1 MGAVS
6 AAAGVQGE
14 YALEP
19 SPLRSRPLDPSTC
32 ESCGSGEPI
41 AAGLCLKCSSGALNT
56 EDVASQDIGAVSS
69 DGPPA
74 GGGDGRRS
82 LFAPGQA
89 FGTRYTI
96 VEQVGSGGMGT
107 VYKARDGETARTVAL
122 KLLRPDVVTRVGALS
137 RFKRELALAQT
148 ISHPNVYRVHDLGEV
163 QGTAFI
169 SMEFIEG
176 QSLDDLI
183 HSMGHLSPRQTVA
196 IGRQICGGL
205 QAIHEKA
212 IVHRDLK
219 PSNIMV
225 DLNGVARLMDFG
237 LAYQTGSEHL
247 TSEGQV
253 LGTMAYLSP
262 EQARGETLGAASD
275 VFAMGLILYEMLT
288 GKRPPGDGKPIPLA
302 LRGIIEPCPKPSL
315 FVPEIPKALDAIVM
329 RCLDRE
335 PAKRFQSAEALGAA
349 LAAVA
354 AGQTTRISLGAL
366 RRASRPYQTSQ
377 RRRWPWLVASA
388 LLLATLFAVPA
399 VRGKVAGVF
408 GRHAAPPVGVEV
420 VGVLPLRVAAGD
432 ADGQDLAVGIADML
446 ATDLDEAGCGSVLPR
461 TALTHLG
468 TEDVDVRKVAA
479 DLGLTRVVT
488 GTVSGTP
495 AAMRMEINTFAAD
508 GSLGPGYEADG
519 DALALQRKVADRLV
533 AITCVGGSTRAARA
547 PTSSA
552 PAFLAYAKGLR
563 LLDRRDL
570 PGNATLAVT
579 SLEEAT
585 RLDANFALAHAVLGS
600 AYMRR
605 YEETREAGYTRSA
618 LSEISKA
625 LILDAAQPRV
635 RLIYADV
642 QRSVG
647 EGKAAR
653 DEIEKLIT
661 DHPENDEARALYST
675 LLAQDGETARAL
687 ETAQAAVARRP
698 KYFQNR
704 AALGYAHAMRG
715 DLQGCIDAY
724 TAATSLQ
731 PDYADGFIMMGA
743 CAQNAGD
750 NRGALGYYEKARAM
764 VSDATLESNIG
775 TVLYDQ
781 GEFRQAAAAYERA
794 AKLMPGE
801 MLFWWNLGD
810 AHERLGDR
818 EAARAGWNRAVSVA
832 RQALSVDGENVL
844 TRARLGLCEAKLG
857 MLAEARRDTDQA
869 VQLAPQRGEILALQ
883 AAALALA
890 GQHQES
896 LAALRKALANGYS
909 RERAAIDHDLR
920 SLRKLPEWAELV
932 SAAQTTPA
940 SGPGGTR

>member
-1 MGAVS
+1 
-6 AAAGVQGE
+6 
-14 YALEP
+14 
-19 SPLRSRPLDPSTC
+19 
-32 ESCGSGEPI
+32 
-41 AAGLCLKCSSGALNT
+41 
-56 EDVASQDIGAVSS
+56 
-69 DGPPA
+69 
-74 GGGDGRRS
+74 
-82 LFAPGQA
+82 
-89 FGTRYTI
+89 
-96 VEQVGSGGMGT
+96 
-107 VYKARDGETARTVAL
+107 
-122 KLLRPDVVTRVGALS
+122 
-137 RFKRELALAQT
+137 
-148 ISHPNVYRVHDLGEV
+148 
-163 QGTAFI
+163 
-169 SMEFIEG
+169 
-176 QSLDDLI
+176 
-183 HSMGHLSPRQTVA
+183 
-196 IGRQICGGL
+196 
-205 QAIHEKA
+205 
-212 IVHRDLK
+212 
-219 PSNIMV
+219 
-225 DLNGVARLMDFG
+225 
-237 LAYQTGSEHL
+237 
-247 TSEGQV
+247 
-253 LGTMAYLSP
+253 MAYSLP
-262 EQARGETLGAASD
+262 EQARGETLRAASD

-288 GKRPPGDGKPIPLA
+288 GKRPPGDGSPFRWRCA
-302 LRGIIEPCPKPSL
+302 DHRT
-315 FVPEIPKALDAIVM
+315 VPEAKRFRPRDPEALDAIVM

-349 LAAVA
+349 LAAIA

-366 RRASRPYQTSQ
+366 RRASGPYEASR
-377 RRRWPWLVASA
+377 RRRWPWLLAAA
-388 LLLATLFAVPA
+388 LLSAALFAVPA
-399 VRGKVAGVF
+399 VRSKVAGMF
-408 GRHAAPPVGVEV
+408 GRHAAPPPVGVEV

-508 GSLGPGYEADG
+508 GSLGPGYEAEG
-519 DALALQRKVADRLV
+519 DALTLQRKVADRLV

-547 PTSSA
+547 PTGNA

-570 PGNATLAVT
+570 PGNAALAVT
-579 SLEEAT
+579 SLGEAT
-585 RLDANFALAHAVLGS
+585 RLDPNFALAHAVLGS

-605 YEETREAGYTRSA
+605 YEETRETAYTRSA

-625 LILDAAQPRV
+625 LILDATQPRV

-653 DEIEKLIT
+653 DEIEKLIA

-698 KYFQNR
+698 KYFQNH

-750 NRGALGYYEKARAM
+750 NHGALGYYEKARAM
-764 VSDATLESNIG
+764 VSDATLDRTSAPCS
-775 TVLYDQ
+775 TT
-781 GEFRQAAAAYERA
+781 RA
-794 AKLMPGE
+794 TSGRRPRRTSAPRSAMPGE

-810 AHERLGDR
+810 ARERLGER
-818 EAARAGWNRAVSVA
+818 EARVPAGAARCRS
-832 RQALSVDGENVL
+832 
-844 TRARLGLCEAKLG
+844 RARPFRSTAK
-857 MLAEARRDTDQA
+857 T
-869 VQLAPQRGEILALQ
+869 
-883 AAALALA
+883 
-890 GQHQES
+890 S
-896 LAALRKALANGYS
+896 
-909 RERAAIDHDLR
+909 
-920 SLRKLPEWAELV
+920 
-932 SAAQTTPA
+932 
-940 SGPGGTR
+940 